1 MELGGVI
8 EQLIDPVFLLS
19 LGGGTL
25 AGIAVGVAL
34 RFTAK
39 LALLITG
46 LIILLLAGLM
56 HAGYITVDWGA
67 VSTSLEDGA
76 EAAGGFIQFAVADL
90 SAQLA
95 GFAAGVLMGIKIK

>member
-1 MELGGVI
+1 
-8 EQLIDPVFLLS
+8 

-39 LALLITG
+39 LALIIVG
-46 LIILLLAGLM
+46 LIILLMAGLM

-67 VSTSLEDGA
+67 VSQSLEDGA
-76 EAAGGFIQFAVADL
+76 EAAGGFIEFAVADL

-95 GFAAGVLMGIKIK
+95 GFAAGLLIGVRIK

>member
-1 MELGGVI
+1 M
-8 EQLIDPVFLLS
+8 
-19 LGGGTL
+19 GGGTL

-39 LALLITG
+39 LALIIVG
-46 LIILLLAGLM
+46 LIILLMAGLM

-67 VSTSLEDGA
+67 VSQSLEDGA
-76 EAAGGFIQFAVADL
+76 EAAGGFIEFALADL

-95 GFAAGVLMGIKIK
+95 GFAAGLLIGVRIK

>member
-1 MELGGVI
+1 M
-8 EQLIDPVFLLS
+8 FLLS
-19 LGGGTL
+19 LGGGAL

-39 LALLITG
+39 LALIVTG
-46 LIILLLAGLM
+46 LIILLMAGLM

-67 VSTSLEDGA
+67 VSESLETGA
-76 EAAGGFIQFAVADL
+76 ETAGGFVQFALADL

-95 GFAAGVLMGIKIK
+95 GFAGGVLIGVKIK

>member
-1 MELGGVI
+1 M
-8 EQLIDPVFLLS
+8 
-19 LGGGTL
+19 GGGTL

-39 LALLITG
+39 LALIIVG
-46 LIILLLAGLM
+46 LIILLMAGLM

-67 VSTSLEDGA
+67 VSQSLEDGA
-76 EAAGGFIQFAVADL
+76 EAAGGFIEFAVADL

-95 GFAAGVLMGIKIK
+95 GFAAGVLIGVRIK

>member
-1 MELGGVI
+1 M
-8 EQLIDPVFLLS
+8 
-19 LGGGTL
+19 GGGTL

-39 LALLITG
+39 LALIIVG
-46 LIILLLAGLM
+46 LIILLMAGLM

-67 VSTSLEDGA
+67 VSQSLEDGA
-76 EAAGGFIQFAVADL
+76 EAAGGFVQFALADL

-95 GFAAGVLMGIKIK
+95 GFAAGLLIGVRIK

>member
-1 MELGGVI
+1 M
-8 EQLIDPVFLLS
+8 S

-34 RFTAK
+34 RFAAK

-46 LIILLLAGLM
+46 VILLLMGALM
-56 HAGYITVDWGA
+56 HAGFITVDWGA
-67 VSTSLEDGA
+67 VSNGLESGA
-76 EAAGGFIQFAVADL
+76 QAAGGLIEFALADL

-95 GFAAGVLMGIKIK
+95 GFTAGVVIGVKMG

>member
-1 MELGGVI
+1 M
-8 EQLIDPVFLLS
+8 FLLS

-39 LALLITG
+39 LALLVIG
-46 LIILLLAGLM
+46 VIILLMAGLM
-56 HAGYITVDWGA
+56 HAGYVTVAWGA
-67 VSTSLEDGA
+67 VSHSLETGA
-76 EAAGGFIQFAVADL
+76 EAAGGFVQFALADL

-95 GFAAGVLMGIKIK
+95 GFAGGVLLGFKIK

>member
-1 MELGGVI
+1 M
-8 EQLIDPVFLLS
+8 
-19 LGGGTL
+19 GGGTL

-39 LALLITG
+39 LALIIVG
-46 LIILLLAGLM
+46 LIILLMAGLM

-67 VSTSLEDGA
+67 VSQSLEDGA
-76 EAAGGFIQFAVADL
+76 EAAGGFIEFAVADL

-95 GFAAGVLMGIKIK
+95 GFAAGLLIGVRIK

>member
-1 MELGGVI
+1 M
-8 EQLIDPVFLLS
+8 
-19 LGGGTL
+19 GGGTL

-39 LALLITG
+39 LALIIVG
-46 LIILLLAGLM
+46 LIILLMAGLM

-67 VSTSLEDGA
+67 VSQSLEDGA
-76 EAAGGFIQFAVADL
+76 EAAGGFIEFALADL

-95 GFAAGVLMGIKIK
+95 GFAVGLLIGVRIK

>member
-1 MELGGVI
+1 M
-8 EQLIDPVFLLS
+8 
-19 LGGGTL
+19 GGGTL

-39 LALLITG
+39 LALIIVG
-46 LIILLLAGLM
+46 LIILLMAGLM

-67 VSTSLEDGA
+67 VSQSLEDGA
-76 EAAGGFIQFAVADL
+76 EAAGGFVQFAWSDL

-95 GFAAGVLMGIKIK
+95 GFAAGLLIGVRIK

>member
-1 MELGGVI
+1 M
-8 EQLIDPVFLLS
+8 FLLS

-46 LIILLLAGLM
+46 VIILLMSGLM
-56 HAGYITVDWGA
+56 HAGYITVDWSA
-67 VSTSLEDGA
+67 VSQSIESGA
-76 EAAGGFIQFAVADL
+76 EAAGGFAQFAVADL

-95 GFAAGVLMGIKIK
+95 GFAGGVLIGFRIK